1 MRSRMVGLSLLV
13 AFGITTLALGAN
25 SSLTILTHDSF
36 DLDKKLV
43 QAFEATNNVD
53 LKFIKGGDAGAMLS
67 KLVLSKANPIADVA
81 FGVDN
86 ALLERAKRENV
97 FEVYKP
103 KTVKDLNLKYNFDP
117 TWHVTPVDYGF
128 VALNYDK
135 AWFETHKLELPK
147 TLLDLTKPGYKGLL
161 VVENPSTS
169 STGNAFLLATIKTF
183 GEMAALK
190 YWKALRDNDLKVAAG
205 WDAAYYT
212 EFSLNGG
219 ARPIVVSYAS
229 SPAAEVFYAK
239 DKPSTA
245 PTANLLLPGS
255 SFLQIEGVGIL
266 KGTKNLGLAQKF
278 VEFMISK
285 EVQADIPTRMW
296 IYPVNKSVALP
307 EVFSFATIPSEKQIA
322 SLNPRTIAAN
332 GDRWL
337 DKWTKVVI
345 QGLEP
350 SALK

>member
-1 MRSRMVGLSLLV
+1 MRKRIAGFGLLT
-13 AFGITTLALGAN
+13 AFGITTLAFGAN
-25 SSLTILTHDSF
+25 SSLTIITHDSF

-43 QAFEATNNVD
+43 QAFEAANNVD
-53 LKFIKGGDAGAMLS
+53 LKFIKGGDAGAVLS

-86 ALLERAKRENV
+86 ALLERAKREDI
-97 FEVYKP
+97 FQVYKP
-103 KTVKDLNLKYNFDP
+103 KTVKDLNSKYFFDP

-135 AWFETHKLELPK
+135 AWFETRKLELPK
-147 TLLDLTKPGYKGLL
+147 TLTDLTKPAYKGLL

-169 STGNAFLLATIKTF
+169 STGNAFLLATMKTF
-183 GEMAALK
+183 GEAGALK
-190 YWKALRDNDLKVAAG
+190 FWKALRENEVKVAAG
-205 WDAAYYT
+205 WDGAYYT

-278 VEFMISK
+278 VEFMVSK

-296 IYPVNKSVALP
+296 IYPVNKTVVLP
-307 EVFSFATIPSEKQIA
+307 DIFSFATIPTLKQIS

-332 GDRWL
+332 GERWV
-337 DKWTKVVI
+337 DQWTKVVI

-350 SALK
+350 STMR

>member
-1 MRSRMVGLSLLV
+1 MRSRIVGISLLV

-25 SSLTILTHDSF
+25 SSITVITHDSF

-43 QAFEATNNVD
+43 QAFEVANGVD

-86 ALLERAKRENV
+86 ALLERAKTENI
-97 FEVYKP
+97 FEIYKP
-103 KTVKDLNLKYNFDP
+103 KTAKDLNSRYFFDP

-135 AWFETHKLELPK
+135 TWFETHKLELPK
-147 TLLDLTKPGYKGLL
+147 TLSDLTKPAYKGLL
-161 VVENPSTS
+161 VVENPATS
-169 STGNAFLLATIKTF
+169 STGNAFLLATVKTF
-183 GEMAALK
+183 GEKGALK
-190 YWKALRDNDLKVAAG
+190 FWKALRDNDLKVAAG
-205 WDAAYYT
+205 WDGAYYT
-212 EFSLNGG
+212 EFSFNGG

-239 DKPSTA
+239 DKPNTA

-266 KGTKNLGLAQKF
+266 KGTKNLSLAQKF
-278 VEFMISK
+278 VDFMTSK

-296 IYPVNKSVALP
+296 IYPVNKTVALP
-307 EVFSFATIPSEKQIA
+307 GIFNFATIPSAKQIS
-322 SLNPRTIAAN
+322 SLNPRTIAA
-332 GDRWL
+332 GRDRWI
-337 DKWTKVVI
+337 DQWTKVVI

-350 SALK
+350 SNLK

>member
-1 MRSRMVGLSLLV
+1 MRKNVVGFSLLV
-13 AFGITTLALGAN
+13 AFGITTLALSAN
-25 SSLTILTHDSF
+25 SSLTVITHDSF

-43 QAFEATNNVD
+43 QAFERANGVD
-53 LKFIKGGDAGAMLS
+53 VKFIKGGDAGAMLS

-86 ALLERAKRENV
+86 ALLERAKTENV

-103 KTVKDLNLKYNFDP
+103 KTAKDLNPKYNFDP

-135 AWFETHKLELPK
+135 AWFEKNKLELPK
-147 TLLDLTKPGYKGLL
+147 TLSDLTKPAYKGLL
-161 VVENPSTS
+161 VVENPATS
-169 STGNAFLLATIKTF
+169 STGNAFLLATVKTF
-183 GEMAALK
+183 GEKGALK
-190 YWKALRDNDLKVAAG
+190 FWKALRDNDLKVAAG
-205 WDAAYYT
+205 WDGAYYT

-239 DKPSTA
+239 DKPNTA

-255 SFLQIEGVGIL
+255 SFLQIEGVGVL
-266 KGTKNLGLAQKF
+266 KGTKNLSLAQKF
-278 VEFMISK
+278 VDFMTSK

-296 IYPVNKSVALP
+296 IYPVNKTVSLP
-307 EVFSFATIPSEKQIA
+307 EIFSFATIPSAKQIS
-322 SLNPRTIAAN
+322 SLNPRTIALGGN
-332 GDRWL
+332 RWI
-337 DKWTKVVI
+337 DQWNKVVI

-350 SALK
+350 SSLK

>member
-1 MRSRMVGLSLLV
+1 MRSRIVGISLLV

-25 SSLTILTHDSF
+25 SSITVITHDSF
-36 DLDKKLV
+36 DLDKQLV
-43 QAFEATNNVD
+43 QAFEVANGVD

-86 ALLERAKRENV
+86 ALLERAKTENI
-97 FEVYKP
+97 FEIYKP
-103 KTVKDLNLKYNFDP
+103 KTAKDLNSRYFFDP

-135 AWFETHKLELPK
+135 TWFETHKLELPK
-147 TLLDLTKPGYKGLL
+147 TLSDLTKPAYKGLL
-161 VVENPSTS
+161 VVENPATS
-169 STGNAFLLATIKTF
+169 STGNAFLLATVKTF
-183 GEMAALK
+183 GEKGALK
-190 YWKALRDNDLKVAAG
+190 FWKALRDNDLKVAAG
-205 WDAAYYT
+205 WDGAYYT
-212 EFSLNGG
+212 EFSFNGG

-239 DKPSTA
+239 DKPNTA
-245 PTANLLLPGS
+245 LTANLLLPGS

-266 KGTKNLGLAQKF
+266 KGTKNLSLAQKF
-278 VEFMISK
+278 VDFMTSK

-296 IYPVNKSVALP
+296 IYPVNKTVALP
-307 EVFSFATIPSEKQIA
+307 GIFNFATIPTEKQIS
-322 SLNPRTIAAN
+322 SLNPRTIAA
-332 GDRWL
+332 GRDRWI
-337 DKWTKVVI
+337 DQWNKVVI

-350 SALK
+350 SSLK

>member
-1 MRSRMVGLSLLV
+1 MRSRIVGISLLV

-25 SSLTILTHDSF
+25 SSITVITHDSF
-36 DLDKKLV
+36 DLDKQLV
-43 QAFEATNNVD
+43 QAFEVANGVD

-86 ALLERAKRENV
+86 ALLERAKTENI
-97 FEVYKP
+97 FEIYKP
-103 KTVKDLNLKYNFDP
+103 KTAKDLNSRYFFDP

-135 AWFETHKLELPK
+135 TWFETHKLELPK
-147 TLLDLTKPGYKGLL
+147 TLSDLTKPAYKGLL
-161 VVENPSTS
+161 VVENPATS
-169 STGNAFLLATIKTF
+169 STGNAFLLATVKTF
-183 GEMAALK
+183 GEKGALK
-190 YWKALRDNDLKVAAG
+190 FWKALRDNDLKVAAG
-205 WDAAYYT
+205 WDGAYYT
-212 EFSLNGG
+212 EFSFNGG

-239 DKPSTA
+239 DKPNTA

-266 KGTKNLGLAQKF
+266 KGTKNLSLAQKF
-278 VEFMISK
+278 VDFMTSK

-296 IYPVNKSVALP
+296 IYPINKTVALP
-307 EVFSFATIPSEKQIA
+307 EIFSFATIPTEKQIS
-322 SLNPRTIAAN
+322 SLNPRTIAS
-332 GDRWL
+332 GRERWI
-337 DKWTKVVI
+337 DQWTKVVI

-350 SALK
+350 SSLK

>member
-1 MRSRMVGLSLLV
+1 MRSYTACLLV

-25 SSLTILTHDSF
+25 SSITVLTHDSF

-43 QAFEATNNVD
+43 QAFEATNGVD
-53 LKFIKGGDAGAMLS
+53 VKFIKGGDAGAMLA

-86 ALLERAKRENV
+86 ALLERAKTENI

-103 KTVKDLNLKYNFDP
+103 KTAKDLNTRFNFDP

-135 AWFETHKLELPK
+135 AWFLTHKLELPK
-147 TLLDLTKPGYKGLL
+147 TLTDLTKPAFKGLL
-161 VVENPSTS
+161 IVENPATS
-169 STGNAFLLATIKTF
+169 STGNAFLLATVKTF
-183 GEMAALK
+183 GEKGALK
-190 YWKALRDNDLKVAAG
+190 FWKALRENDLKVASG
-205 WDAAYYT
+205 WDGAYYT

-266 KGTKNLGLAQKF
+266 KGTKNLNLAQKF
-278 VEFMISK
+278 VDFMTSK

-296 IYPVNKSVALP
+296 IYPVNKNVVLP
-307 EVFSFATIPSEKQIA
+307 EIFSFASIPSAKQIS
-322 SLNPRTIAAN
+322 SLNPKTIEL
-332 GDRWL
+332 GRDRWI
-337 DKWTKVVI
+337 DSWNKVVI

-350 SALK
+350 SSLK

>member
-1 MRSRMVGLSLLV
+1 MRIYTVGLLT
-13 AFGITTLALGAN
+13 AFGITTLAFGAN

-53 LKFIKGGDAGAMLS
+53 LKFIKAGDAGAMLS

-86 ALLERAKRENV
+86 ALIERAKREDV
-97 FEVYKP
+97 FQVYKP
-103 KTVKDLNLKYNFDP
+103 KTSKDLNSRYFFDP

-128 VALNYDK
+128 VSLNYDK
-135 AWFETHKLELPK
+135 AWFEKNKLELPK
-147 TLLDLTKPGYKGLL
+147 TLSDLTKPAYKGLL

-183 GEMAALK
+183 GETGALK
-190 YWKALRDNDLKVAAG
+190 FWKALRENDLKVAAG
-205 WDAAYYT
+205 WDGAYYT

-219 ARPIVVSYAS
+219 TRPIVVSYAS

-239 DKPSTA
+239 DKPSAA

-266 KGTKNLGLAQKF
+266 KGTKNLALAQKF

-296 IYPVNKSVALP
+296 IYPVNKSVVLP
-307 EVFSFATIPSEKQIA
+307 EIFSFATIPTLKQIA

-332 GDRWL
+332 SERWVDR
-337 DKWTKVVI
+337 WTKVVI

-350 SALK
+350 NALK

>member
-1 MRSRMVGLSLLV
+1 MKIAVAGILL
-13 AFGITTLALGAN
+13 AFGVTTLAFGAT
-25 SSLTILTHDSF
+25 SSITVITHDSF

-43 QAFEATNNVD
+43 QAFEAANNTDV
-53 LKFIKGGDAGAMLS
+53 KFIKGGDAGAMLS
-67 KLVLSKANPIADVA
+67 KLVLSKAAPIADVA

-103 KTVKDLNLKYNFDP
+103 ANAKEINPNYNFDP

-128 VALNYDK
+128 VTLNYDV
-135 AWFETHKLELPK
+135 AWFEKNKLELPK
-147 TLLDLTKPGYKGLL
+147 TLFDLTKPAYKGLL

-183 GEMAALK
+183 GENNAFK
-190 YWKALRDNDLKVAAG
+190 FWKALRENDLKVAAG
-205 WDAAYYT
+205 WDGAYYT

-219 ARPIVVSYAS
+219 ARPVVVSYAS

-239 DKPSTA
+239 DKPSAA

-255 SFLQIEGVGIL
+255 SFLQIEGVGVL
-266 KGTKNLGLAQKF
+266 KGTKNLNLARKF
-278 VEFMISK
+278 VDFMISK
-285 EVQADIPTRMW
+285 PVQADIPTRMW
-296 IYPVNKSVALP
+296 IYPVNKNVALP
-307 EVFSFATIPSEKQIA
+307 EIFSFAAIPSAKQIV
-322 SLNPRTIAAN
+322 SLNPRTIAS
-332 GDRWL
+332 GGERWL
-337 DKWTKVVI
+337 ESWTKVVI

-350 SALK
+350 SSLK

>member
-1 MRSRMVGLSLLV
+1 MRSRIVGISLLV

-25 SSLTILTHDSF
+25 SSITVITHDSF

-43 QAFEATNNVD
+43 QAFEAANNVD
-53 LKFIKGGDAGAMLS
+53 VKFIKGGDAGAMLS

-86 ALLERAKRENV
+86 ALLERAKTENI
-97 FEVYKP
+97 FEIYKP
-103 KTVKDLNLKYNFDP
+103 KTAKDLNPRYFFDP

-135 AWFETHKLELPK
+135 TWFETHKLELPK
-147 TLLDLTKPGYKGLL
+147 TLSDLTKPAYKGLL
-161 VVENPSTS
+161 VVENPATS
-169 STGNAFLLATIKTF
+169 STGNAFLLATVKTF
-183 GEMAALK
+183 GEKGALK
-190 YWKALRDNDLKVAAG
+190 FWKALRDNDLKVAAG
-205 WDAAYYT
+205 WDGAYYT
-212 EFSLNGG
+212 EFSFNGG

-239 DKPSTA
+239 DKPNTA

-266 KGTKNLGLAQKF
+266 KGTKNLSLAQKF
-278 VEFMISK
+278 VDFMTSK

-296 IYPVNKSVALP
+296 VYPVNKTVALP
-307 EVFSFATIPSEKQIA
+307 GIFNFATIPSAKQIS
-322 SLNPRTIAAN
+322 SLNPRTIELGGN
-332 GDRWL
+332 RWIEN
-337 DKWTKVVI
+337 WTTVVI

-350 SALK
+350 SSLK

>member
-1 MRSRMVGLSLLV
+1 MRKRMVGISLSV
-13 AFGITTLALGAN
+13 AFGITTLAFGAT

-43 QAFEATNNVD
+43 QSFEAVNNVD

-81 FGVDN
+81 YGVDN
-86 ALLERAKRENV
+86 ALLERAKREDV

-103 KTVKDLNLKYNFDP
+103 KTAKDLNLKYNFDP

-147 TLLDLTKPGYKGLL
+147 TLSDLTKPAYKGLL

-183 GEMAALK
+183 GEIGALK

-205 WDAAYYT
+205 WDGAYYT

-219 ARPIVVSYAS
+219 TRPVVVSYAS

-245 PTANLLLPGS
+245 PTANLLLPGA

-266 KGTKNLGLAQKF
+266 KGTKNLSLAQKF
-278 VEFMISK
+278 VEFMIGK

-296 IYPVNKSVALP
+296 IYPVNKSVVLP
-307 EVFSFATIPSEKQIA
+307 EIFSFATIPTDKQIA

-332 GDRWL
+332 SDRWI
-337 DKWTKVVI
+337 DKWIKVVI
-345 QGLEP
+345 QRLEP

>member
-1 MRSRMVGLSLLV
+1 MRSRIVGISLLV

-25 SSLTILTHDSF
+25 SSITVITHDSF
-36 DLDKKLV
+36 DLDKQLV
-43 QAFEATNNVD
+43 QAFEVANGVD

-86 ALLERAKRENV
+86 ALLERAKTENI
-97 FEVYKP
+97 FEIYKP
-103 KTVKDLNLKYNFDP
+103 KTAKDLNPRYFFDP

-135 AWFETHKLELPK
+135 TWFETHKLELPK
-147 TLLDLTKPGYKGLL
+147 TLSDLTKPAYKGLL
-161 VVENPSTS
+161 VVENPATS
-169 STGNAFLLATIKTF
+169 STGNAFLLATVKTF
-183 GEMAALK
+183 GEKGALK
-190 YWKALRDNDLKVAAG
+190 FWKALRDNDLKVAAG
-205 WDAAYYT
+205 WDGAYYT
-212 EFSLNGG
+212 EFSFNGG

-239 DKPSTA
+239 DKPNTA

-255 SFLQIEGVGIL
+255 SFLQIEGVGVL
-266 KGTKNLGLAQKF
+266 KGTKNLSLAQKF
-278 VEFMISK
+278 VDFMTSK

-296 IYPVNKSVALP
+296 VYPINKTITLP
-307 EVFSFATIPSEKQIA
+307 EIFSFATIPTEKQIS
-322 SLNPRTIAAN
+322 SLNPRTIAA
-332 GDRWL
+332 GRDRWI
-337 DKWTKVVI
+337 DQWNKVVI

-350 SALK
+350 SSLK

>member
-1 MRSRMVGLSLLV
+1 MRKNVVGFSLLV
-13 AFGITTLALGAN
+13 AFGITTLALSAN
-25 SSLTILTHDSF
+25 SSLTVITHDSF

-43 QAFEATNNVD
+43 QAFEVVNNVD

-86 ALLERAKRENV
+86 ALLERAKTENV

-103 KTVKDLNLKYNFDP
+103 KTAKDLNARYNFDP

-135 AWFETHKLELPK
+135 AWFEKNKLELPK
-147 TLLDLTKPGYKGLL
+147 ILSDLTKSAYKGLL
-161 VVENPSTS
+161 VVENPATS
-169 STGNAFLLATIKTF
+169 STGNAFLLATVKTF
-183 GEMAALK
+183 GEKGALK
-190 YWKALRDNDLKVAAG
+190 FWKALRDNDLKVAAG
-205 WDAAYYT
+205 WDGAYYT

-239 DKPSTA
+239 DKPNIA

-255 SFLQIEGVGIL
+255 SFLQIEGVGVL
-266 KGTKNLGLAQKF
+266 KGTKNLSLAQKF
-278 VEFMISK
+278 VDFMTSK

-296 IYPVNKSVALP
+296 IYPVNKTVSLP
-307 EVFSFATIPSEKQIA
+307 EIFSFATIPSAKQIS
-322 SLNPRTIAAN
+322 SLNPRTIALGGN
-332 GDRWL
+332 RWI
-337 DKWTKVVI
+337 DQWNKVVI

-350 SALK
+350 SSLK